1 MKTIMSCKKY
11 LFLLIPFLLFVVAC
25 DRVVEDPKGDEMARL
40 QAWLQVHNI
49 TTTPTASGLYYMN
62 KQEGTGISPV
72 DTNFVLFSYVERD
85 LSENVFATSY
95 RDTAKLY
102 DLYKPTTHYT
112 PEYQQIF
119 SNVSQ
124 LKGLVEGLE
133 MMREGGKARLIM
145 PSELGYGKNGS
156 GSISGNTTILY
167 DIELNKVVPDPAVY
181 EQSLI
186 DEYLAKNPGFTLI
199 SDSIYMKQLD
209 DGARNSVVAKD
220 SNVYVYYTGRFL
232 DGYVFDTNVLS
243 VAYANNIYSSSKSYS
258 LLNFVIGGG
267 TVKPGFD
274 LAVRHMIEGEKVRVI
289 IPSAYVYGKEGNSS
303 GSPIIQ
309 PYSTLVFD
317 IELKYVK
324 AKS

>member
-1 MKTIMSCKKY
+1 MNMICKKY
-11 LFLLIPFLLFVVAC
+11 LFLLIPFLLLVVAC

-40 QAWLQVHNI
+40 QAWLKINNV
-49 TTTPTASGLYYMN
+49 TTPPNESGLYYIN
-62 KQEGTGISPV
+62 KQEGTGVSPV

-85 LSENVFATSY
+85 LSDNVSATSY
-95 RDTAKLY
+95 RDTAKIY
-102 DLYKPTTHYT
+102 DLYKSTTHYT
-112 PEYQQIF
+112 PEFKQIF

-133 MMREGGKARLIM
+133 IMKEGGKARLII
-145 PSELGYGKNGS
+145 PSSLGYGKNGS
-156 GSISGNTTILY
+156 GSIGSYTTLIY
-167 DIELNKVVPDPAVY
+167 DLELNKVVPDPTVY

-186 DEYLAKNPGFTLI
+186 DEYLAKNPGFISI

-209 DGARNSVVAKD
+209 DGARNCVVAKD

-258 LLNFVIGGG
+258 LLSFVVGGG

-289 IPSAYVYGKEGNSS
+289 IPSAYAYGKEGNSS
-303 GSPIIQ
+303 GTPIIQ

-317 IELKYVK
+317 IELKNVK
-324 AKS
+324 PKNAK